1 VSEHKNN
8 EVVTMGLAQE
18 VERLRNGQELLRE
31 QTVRIRE
38 ALGNAGNGEDTED
51 AAKRLRAERDA
62 LRGRVKELERA
73 CEEKNRVIAEINSD
87 WGGCKELQDA
97 MNYEGKEPT

>member
-1 VSEHKNN
+1 MSEHKNN

-51 AAKRLRAERDA
+51 AAKRLRAERDVLKGESETLLTNYA
-62 LRGRVKELERA
+62 LKLKRDKSAINLGVAASERKA
-73 CEEKNRVIAEINSD
+73 QLYSMKLHR
-87 WGGCKELQDA
+87 
-97 MNYEGKEPT
+97 